1 MKDLIL
7 KEHHM
12 IKLYINLDNGL
23 RELSG
28 LIYNDSDFDKTYKVY
43 GDKMKFIV
51 FDDAFNEK
59 LTSAHIFFTSYEVK
73 EWHA

>member
-1 MKDLIL
+1 MSYFVL
-7 KEHHM
+7 EPHYM
-12 IKLYINLDNGL
+12 MKLYINLDNGL

-28 LIYNDSDFDKTYKVY
+28 LIYNNSDERKTYQVY

>member
-7 KEHHM
+7 KGTHM
-12 IKLYINLDNGL
+12 MKLYIDLDNGL

-28 LIYNDSDFDKTYKVY
+28 LIYNNSDEDRTYQVY

-59 LTSAHIFFTSYEVK
+59 LTSAHIFFTSYEIK